1 MSAGQG
7 KECWLGRGDKICQ
20 LIDVPKMASR
30 SAGKIIGSHLKCKF
44 SSFMAS
50 GGTCIKLEVYS
61 INHNMLRT

>member
-1 MSAGQG
+1 MLAWPGGQDMPVNRCAKNG
-7 KECWLGRGDKICQ
+7 T
-20 LIDVPKMASR
+20 R